1 MEGVALVGLLGA
13 GAGLVGAFAG
23 IAAFVWGLG
32 YREYLG
38 GKKRATFSPI
48 SKEELKEK
56 LIALNSSE
64 LPYEIKRDSETDL
77 MVEWKIVDAKWFA
90 VFARE
95 RLQKTYRA
103 FIILDERRRTARYY
117 EEMGTVQWLVG
128 TQGLLSPP
136 KIGYQN
142 QFFKGRILFQKSWGV
157 QYGIKDDGTLGKV
170 YQYKFDIGYVR
181 DPVKRAV
188 EESGWEFVPVVRK
201 EHATYRSLT
210 TRPI

>member
-1 MEGVALVGLLGA
+1 MEGFALLGLIGV

-23 IAAFVWGLG
+23 IAAIVWGLG
-32 YREYLG
+32 YLEYLG
-38 GKKRATFSPI
+38 GKKRSPFSPI

-64 LPYEIKRDSETDL
+64 LPYEIEQDNETDL
-77 MVEWKIVDAKWFA
+77 MVEWKIVNAKWFA
-90 VFARE
+90 IFAQE

-103 FIILDERRRTARYY
+103 FIVLDERRRAARYY
-117 EEMGTVQWLVG
+117 EEMGTVQWLAG
-128 TQGLLSPP
+128 TQRPLSPP

-142 QFFKGRILFQKSWGV
+142 QVFKGRILFQKSWGV
-157 QYGIKDDGTLGKV
+157 QYGIKANGTLGKV

-181 DPVKRAV
+181 DPVKKAI